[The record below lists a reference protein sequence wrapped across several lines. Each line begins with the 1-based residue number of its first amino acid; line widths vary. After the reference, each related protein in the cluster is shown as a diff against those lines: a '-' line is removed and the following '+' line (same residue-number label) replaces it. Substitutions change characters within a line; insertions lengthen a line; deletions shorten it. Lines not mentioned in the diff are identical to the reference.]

1 VSKKTAS
8 LLAMVA
14 IIGTLARA
22 APIAA
27 QQAVA
32 SASDPLILPNAPT
45 AQISAN
51 QTSADYSSSLSDP
64 DAAPSSQQQ
73 TTAPPSQSP
82 QAVTP
87 QTPETPEQH
96 KARHDAE
103 LKAEEQQRMLGFLPA
118 FNSVIGGKAEPMTPG
133 EKFHLFFKGIIDPYQ
148 FAIVA
153 VDTGL
158 QEAQDSYPG
167 YHHGI
172 PGLLRNYGAAYA
184 DDFDGNFWGNA
195 VLPSLLHQDPRYFR
209 LGHGT
214 FRHRLIYSMETTVRT
229 KGDNGKW
236 EPNYSNVLGNLIGG
250 AISNVYYPA
259 ANRGVG
265 LTIDHGLTVTAEG
278 AVGAFLLEFY
288 PDFAQHMKNRRAQ
301 KAAAADASSPAT
313 TTPPQVTTQPH

>member
-1 VSKKTAS
+1 
-8 LLAMVA
+8 
-14 IIGTLARA
+14 
-22 APIAA
+22 
-27 QQAVA
+27 
-32 SASDPLILPNAPT
+32 
-45 AQISAN
+45 
-51 QTSADYSSSLSDP
+51 
-64 DAAPSSQQQ
+64 
-73 TTAPPSQSP
+73 
-82 QAVTP
+82 
-87 QTPETPEQH
+87 
-96 KARHDAE
+96 
-103 LKAEEQQRMLGFLPA
+103 
-118 FNSVIGGKAEPMTPG
+118 MTPG

-214 FRHRLIYSMETTVRT
+214 FKHRLIYSMETTVRT

-236 EPNYSNVLGNLIGG
+236 EPNYSNVLGNFIGG

-259 ANRGVG
+259 ANRGLE
-265 LTIDHGLTVTAEG
+265 LTVDHALTVTAEG
-278 AVGAFLLEFY
+278 SVGAFLLEFY

-301 KAAAADASSPAT
+301 KAAAAAAADTSFPAT
-313 TTPPQVTTQPH
+313 TQPR

>member
-1 VSKKTAS
+1 
-8 LLAMVA
+8 
-14 IIGTLARA
+14 
-22 APIAA
+22 
-27 QQAVA
+27 
-32 SASDPLILPNAPT
+32 
-45 AQISAN
+45 
-51 QTSADYSSSLSDP
+51 
-64 DAAPSSQQQ
+64 
-73 TTAPPSQSP
+73 
-82 QAVTP
+82 
-87 QTPETPEQH
+87 
-96 KARHDAE
+96 
-103 LKAEEQQRMLGFLPA
+103 MLGFLPA

-133 EKFHLFFKGIIDPYQ
+133 EKFHLFFKGIVDPYQ

-153 VDTGL
+153 VDTGI

-167 YHHGI
+167 YHHGV

-214 FRHRLIYSMETTVRT
+214 FMHRLLYSMETTVRT

-288 PDFAQHMKNRRAQ
+288 PDFAHTYKNRRAR
-301 KAAAADASSPAT
+301 KAAAAAAADAAT
-313 TTPPQVTTQPH
+313 PTPTPQPTT